1 MKECR
6 TTKKKKCYLTQ
17 MGVGVTAQIRTF
29 KTSEKIK
36 MKILSDFLV
45 SEADHLC
52 HTSRVVIPCYT
63 QCSAQ
68 VFKRAG
74 CHLKRAL

>member
-1 MKECR
+1 MERQK
-6 TTKKKKCYLTQ
+6 
-17 MGVGVTAQIRTF
+17 GVWGIQTGGGGEGR
-29 KTSEKIK
+29 E
-36 MKILSDFLV
+36 
-45 SEADHLC
+45 
-52 HTSRVVIPCYT
+52 